1 MDRPSVYVTRL
12 IPEAGIAMIADAGFE
27 IRMGPSPD
35 GPTYDQLLAEA
46 GKHDAFICQLPDRVD
61 RGFLTASAGR
71 CKIVATCAVGV
82 DNIDLNAA
90 RELGVA
96 ISNTPDVLTEATA
109 DLAFALI
116 LAAARRLGEA
126 ERVVR
131 AGQWRGWGMMEFL
144 GAEVFGK
151 TLGIVGAGRIGTAVA
166 RRARGFEMPLLYVN
180 RRPNAQMDAW
190 GARRVALDELLENA
204 DFISLHTPLTDE
216 TRGLID
222 AKAIARFKP
231 GAILINTARGDVVDQ
246 DEMIRALRDGRL
258 AAAGL
263 DVYRNEPTV
272 PRELLAL
279 ENVVLLPHIGSATTA
294 TRTRMAEM
302 AARNVLAVLCG
313 RPPLTPVC
321 L

>member
-1 MDRPSVYVTRL
+1 MDRPSVYITRM
-12 IPEAGIAMIADAGFE
+12 IPEAGVALIADAGFV
-27 IRMGPSPD
+27 IHMGPSPD
-35 GPTYDQLLAEA
+35 GPTYGQLLAEA
-46 GKHDAFICQLPDRVD
+46 GQHDAFICQLPDRID
-61 RGFLTASAGR
+61 RAFLTAAAGR
-71 CKIVATCAVGV
+71 CRIVATCAVGV
-82 DNIDLNAA
+82 DNIDLHAA

-109 DLAFALI
+109 DLAFALM

-126 ERVVR
+126 ERAVR
-131 AGQWRGWGMMEFL
+131 AGAWRGWGMMDFL

-166 RRARGFEMPLLYVN
+166 RRARGFEMPLLYFN
-180 RRPNAQMDAW
+180 RRPNAEMDAW
-190 GARRVALDELLENA
+190 GARRVALYELLENA
-204 DFISLHTPLTDE
+204 DFVSLHTPLTDE

-222 AKAIARFKP
+222 AEAFARFKR

-246 DEMIRALRDGRL
+246 DEMIRALGDGRL

-263 DVYRNEPTV
+263 DVYHNEPNV

-294 TRTRMAEM
+294 TRTRMSEM
-302 AARNVLAVLCG
+302 AAQNVLAVFSG
-313 RPPLTPVC
+313 RPPLNPVSP
-321 L
+321 